1 MSRESSPSAAAP
13 EPQRRAGP
21 VMCVVG
27 ARPNFM
33 KMAPILRALAAH
45 QPPLAALLVHT
56 GQHYDQGMS
65 HQLFEDLGLPR
76 PDLNLEVGSGSHAV
90 QTAEVM
96 RRFEPALDTH
106 QPACVLVVGDVN
118 STLACTLVAVK
129 KGVPV
134 VHVEAGLRSYDRKM
148 PEEINRVLTDQ
159 VADRLY
165 TTERSALDNLLRE
178 GIAPERVCFAGNVMI
193 DSLVHNRPHARPIA
207 DTLQAHG
214 IDPALIA
221 EAKGYGV
228 VTLHRPSNVDD
239 AETLRGLLV
248 VLGDV
253 AAQLPLVFALH
264 PRTRNNIERFGLGG
278 LIDAERMALLPP
290 QGYLEMLGLL
300 RDATLVLT
308 DSGGLQEET
317 TALGVPC
324 LTLRENTERPITAEQ
339 GTNTLVGRDAQAI
352 RNGVAEILRGDG
364 KRGRVPELW
373 DGHAADRIAAD
384 LWQWLGAGAP

>member
-1 MSRESSPSAAAP
+1 
-13 EPQRRAGP
+13 
-21 VMCVVG
+21 MCVVG

-45 QPPLAALLVHT
+45 QPPLPALLVHT
-56 GQHYDQGMS
+56 GQHYDAAMS
-65 HQLFEDLGLPR
+65 DQLFNDLRLPR
-76 PDLNLEVGSGSHAV
+76 PDINLEVGSGSHAV

-96 RRFEPALDTH
+96 KRFEPALDAH
-106 QPACVLVVGDVN
+106 APACVLVVGDVN

-165 TTERSALDNLLRE
+165 TTERSAEANLQRE
-178 GIAPERVCFAGNVMI
+178 GVPARRVCFVGNVMI
-193 DSLVHNRPHARPIA
+193 DSLLASRDAARPA
-207 DTLQAHG
+207 AATLRAHG
-214 IDPALIA
+214 LDPALLSQPR
-221 EAKGYGV
+221 GYGV

-239 AETLRGLLV
+239 AAMLASLLG
-248 VLGDV
+248 VLADV

-264 PRTRNNIERFGLGG
+264 PRTRANIDRFGLHG
-278 LIDAERMALLPP
+278 LLDPARMAVLPP
-290 QGYLEMLGLL
+290 QGYLEMVGLMQG
-300 RDATLVLT
+300 ATVVLT

-324 LTLRENTERPITAEQ
+324 LTLRENTERPITVEQ
-339 GTNTLVGRDAQAI
+339 GTNTMVGRDLQAI
-352 RNGVAEILRGDG
+352 RDGVAEILAGRG

-384 LWQWLGAGAP
+384 LHAWLLAGAP

>member
-1 MSRESSPSAAAP
+1 MSRDVSDTPSAADTL
-13 EPQRRAGP
+13 RRHGP

-45 QPPLAALLVHT
+45 QPPLTALLVHT

-96 RRFEPALDTH
+96 RRFEPALDEH
-106 QPACVLVVGDVN
+106 QPSCVLVVGDVN

-178 GIAPERVCFAGNVMI
+178 GIAAERVAFVGNVMI
-193 DSLVHNRPHARPIA
+193 DSLVTNRPNARPIA
-207 DTLQAHG
+207 ATLAAHG
-214 IDPALIA
+214 IDPALLTHA
-221 EAKGYGV
+221 RGHGV

-239 AETLRGLLV
+239 ADTLRSLLG
-248 VLGDV
+248 VLREV
-253 AAQLPLVFALH
+253 SASLPLVFALH
-264 PRTRNNIERFGLGG
+264 PRTRNNIERFGLTDM
-278 LIDAERMALLPP
+278 IDHQRMALLPP
-290 QGYLEMLGLL
+290 QGYLEMLGLM

-339 GTNTLVGRDAQAI
+339 GTNTLVGRDPQAI
-352 RNGVAEILRGDG
+352 RDGVAEILRGDG

-373 DGHAADRIAAD
+373 DGHAAERIAAD